1 MWCKKVHGDF
11 HVFFCIKHV
20 KVHGNFH
27 VLFCTTHVKV
37 HSLRTGSR
45 LDLGRDSR
53 VGAGRAESGLVRRE
67 CSGEP
72 VDIPLKP
79 LFHDTSSWYQDLIG

>member
-1 MWCKKVHGDF
+1 MVGTAILIYFYEMQFDAAAYIACEQAGF
-11 HVFFCIKHV
+11 I
-20 KVHGNFH
+20 G
-27 VLFCTTHVKV
+27 L
-37 HSLRTGSR
+37 G
-45 LDLGRDSR
+45 LGRDSR

-72 VDIPLKP
+72 VDIPLMP